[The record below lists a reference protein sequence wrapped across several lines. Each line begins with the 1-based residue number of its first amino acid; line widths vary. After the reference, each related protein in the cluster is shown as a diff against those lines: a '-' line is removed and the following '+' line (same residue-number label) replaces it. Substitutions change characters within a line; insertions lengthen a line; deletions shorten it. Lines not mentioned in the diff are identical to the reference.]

1 MNWNLEVLML
11 FEKADAKKRCKLR
24 LSALLLEDGVD
35 EFKGLFES
43 NWNLQNQSE
52 ASSNAESFKDNIPDK
67 QLFCVQ

>member
-43 NWNLQNQSE
+43 DWNLQNQS
-52 ASSNAESFKDNIPDK
+52 
-67 QLFCVQ
+67 